1 MVWLL
6 GKTELPH
13 NSTILLLAMYPEQMK
28 AESQR
33 CICIPMF
40 IEELFT
46 IAINGLKNE
55 HNVVYTYNGILFSL
69 KWEGN
74 SDTCYNMDE
83 L

>member
-13 NSTILLLAMYPEQMK
+13 NSTILLPAMYPEQMK

-46 IAINGLKNE
+46 IA
-55 HNVVYTYNGILFSL
+55 T
-69 KWEGN
+69 KWN
-74 SDTCYNMDE
+74 KVKCLSMD
-83 L
+83 